1 MSDGLGGT
9 LGQTTF
15 PIQIRPLNDA
25 PVATAL
31 SIPQLAE
38 GEVLSLDLGISDPE
52 GEPLDLSFVS
62 LPTGA
67 EVTGTI
73 LNWVPTFE
81 QAGTYPLDLT
91 ATDDQGSTTRVQFT
105 LLVAAAKPPPLVP
118 NPPYYILAR
127 YTPPSVHWS
136 CRSQARVYGAA

>member
-1 MSDGLGGT
+1 VSDGLGGT

-105 LLVAAAKPPPLVP
+105 L
-118 NPPYYILAR
+118 PYYILAR